1 MNKLTITALKVLRK
15 IYATTLGNK
24 RVVLPPCDQNPDT
37 ASKLIYDALKSDK
50 PCMIGRFGAVE
61 LSTLVNYIGVKGRR
75 KNILNY
81 IKGNELDWWWNQ
93 SLLNSMH
100 TNAGFFPPTKD
111 KTSQFCELMLND
123 IHQVDILG
131 SWLASEKQVEEG
143 MSATRVHLRLL
154 EPFWS
159 ITPWTKALAGKKVLV
174 IHPFSDTILNQYN
187 KRELLFKNKDIL
199 PKFASITVIKAVQ
212 SIGVGDDRFL
222 DWFEALEFMKNEINK
237 QDYDICLIGAGA
249 YGFPLAAHVKR
260 MGKKSVHM
268 GGALQLLFGI
278 KGKRWED
285 PNYGVREWG
294 IEPKAYTTLINNHW
308 VRPDETEKPETANQV
323 EGACYW

>member
-1 MNKLTITALKVLRK
+1 MRAEIRFT
-15 IYATTLGNK
+15 
-24 RVVLPPCDQNPDT
+24 PPLL
-37 ASKLIYDALKSDK
+37 A
-50 PCMIGRFGAVE
+50 
-61 LSTLVNYIGVKGRR
+61 RR
-75 KNILNY
+75 L
-81 IKGNELDWWWNQ
+81 
-93 SLLNSMH
+93 M
-100 TNAGFFPPTKD
+100 AGFVTPKIVSLMAFLACLLAPTFPNPFPPD
-111 KTSQFCELMLND
+111 F
-123 IHQVDILG
+123 
-131 SWLASEKQVEEG
+131 
-143 MSATRVHLRLL
+143 
-154 EPFWS
+154 PF
-159 ITPWTKALAGKKVLV
+159 
-174 IHPFSDTILNQYN
+174 PFAKTILNQYS
-187 KRELLFKNKDIL
+187 KRKILFKNEEIL
-199 PKFASITVIKAVQ
+199 PEFHSLVVIKAVQ
-212 SIGVGDDRFL
+212 SLGNSDDRFL